1 MAVLVRQ
8 IKFSLYNM
16 IRIDFIFSY
25 WIFAWYLLYMM
36 RIVKYSPKFAILCGI
51 IENLIILSAMFYYKT
66 RWVLGC
72 YFCIMFLLLKI
83 IPWWTIRNDV
93 IRENSV
99 LMTLLLFGIYLVWMM
114 LNNQKSSTFIRHT
127 RDLVIKNKNTLP
139 GMVFI
144 EKLFYTLI

>member
-1 MAVLVRQ
+1 
-8 IKFSLYNM
+8 
-16 IRIDFIFSY
+16 
-25 WIFAWYLLYMM
+25 M